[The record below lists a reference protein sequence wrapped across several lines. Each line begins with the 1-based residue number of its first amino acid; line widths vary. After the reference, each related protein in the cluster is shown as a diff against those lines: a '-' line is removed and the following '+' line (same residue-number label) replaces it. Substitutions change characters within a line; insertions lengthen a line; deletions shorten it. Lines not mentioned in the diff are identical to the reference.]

1 MGFETISG
9 TNLQYALISFDADG
23 QERQEESGLMTE
35 TLRSRLASDPPTHI
49 FLFCHGWQ
57 GDLPAARQQYCAW
70 VRALANSVDRA
81 GPAASFRPLYI
92 GIHWPSL
99 PFGDEE
105 IRGGAFGAAAPALN
119 VDALLET
126 YLERLGD
133 RAEIRTPLA
142 LILEEARRNAAADE
156 LPPSIIAAYLDLNAA
171 LGLGAAGP
179 SAPPDAD
186 REGFDPQDCFDAAS
200 DEGAAFGAGSG
211 IGNALLAPL
220 RALSFWHMKRRARR
234 IGEGGLHD
242 FLSRLQAATNAAT
255 RIHLMGHSF
264 GTIVVSSMLGGPEG
278 KGRLARPVDSLALIQ
293 GAVSL
298 WSYAPRI
305 PFAGSG
311 PGYYSGVL
319 TGAKVRGPII
329 TTRSKFDDAVGV
341 WYPLASRLHGA
352 AFVAGLPKYGGM
364 GTFGIQGLAD
374 EMCSNLM
381 MQEATAPYAFQPA
394 KVYNLDGSRFI
405 SHKQGLSGAHSDI
418 AGPEVAHAIWAAASV
433 TPTP

>member
-1 MGFETISG
+1 
-9 TNLQYALISFDADG
+9 
-23 QERQEESGLMTE
+23 
-35 TLRSRLASDPPTHI
+35 
-49 FLFCHGWQ
+49 
-57 GDLPAARQQYCAW
+57 
-70 VRALANSVDRA
+70 
-81 GPAASFRPLYI
+81 
-92 GIHWPSL
+92 
-99 PFGDEE
+99 
-105 IRGGAFGAAAPALN
+105 
-119 VDALLET
+119 
-126 YLERLGD
+126 
-133 RAEIRTPLA
+133 
-142 LILEEARRNAAADE
+142 
-156 LPPSIIAAYLDLNAA
+156 
-171 LGLGAAGP
+171 
-179 SAPPDAD
+179 
-186 REGFDPQDCFDAAS
+186 
-200 DEGAAFGAGSG
+200 
-211 IGNALLAPL
+211 
-220 RALSFWHMKRRARR
+220 
-234 IGEGGLHD
+234 
-242 FLSRLQAATNAAT
+242 
-255 RIHLMGHSF
+255 
-264 GTIVVSSMLGGPEG
+264 MLGGPEG
-278 KGRLARPVDSLALIQ
+278 KGSLARPVDSLALIQ

-311 PGYYSGVL
+311 PGYYSAVL

-433 TPTP
+433 TSTP